1 MRDGWSCRAPGLGAR
16 RGRIPTPPP
25 RAYSRLVDVKALV
38 RDRLLTVAE
47 YIGLLA
53 ISVATVVAM
62 VQEILVMVQ
71 AGVVG
76 LGDLLL
82 MFIYLEVLTMVGL
95 YLKSG
100 KLPVRIPLYIGVVA
114 LARYLVLDVK
124 SMDGWRMLAV
134 SAAVLLLALAVCL
147 RFVTD
152 MCAIPT
158 TGGTGHEKRL
168 RFEQI

>member
-1 MRDGWSCRAPGLGAR
+1 MRLG
-16 RGRIPTPPP
+16 I
-25 RAYSRLVDVKALV
+25 
-38 RDRLLTVAE
+38 RLLTVAE
-47 YIGLLA
+47 YVGLLA

-62 VQEILVMVQ
+62 VQEILVMVR

-124 SMDGWRMLAV
+124 AMDGWRMLAV
-134 SAAVLLLALAVCL
+134 AAAVRCSRWRCSRFAMGMCAFLMARATGSERRPQTRTVSCALLASE
-147 RFVTD
+147 F
-152 MCAIPT
+152 
-158 TGGTGHEKRL
+158 
-168 RFEQI
+168 